1 LGQRVENVLP
11 GGTTVY
17 AYDAF
22 GRLLAAV

>member
-1 LGQRVENVLP
+1 VENVLP